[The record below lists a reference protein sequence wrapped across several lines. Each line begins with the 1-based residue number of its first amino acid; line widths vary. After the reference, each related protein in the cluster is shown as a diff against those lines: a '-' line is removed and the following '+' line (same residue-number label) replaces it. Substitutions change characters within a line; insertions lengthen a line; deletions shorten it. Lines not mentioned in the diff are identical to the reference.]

1 MVSSSTHINDKQ
13 ALFFQ
18 MTTQLYQHHLLNGYL
33 LFIDLNATFIMY
45 KISIAFVPVFLAGFL
60 YEF

>member
-1 MVSSSTHINDKQ
+1 MVSSGTHINDKQ

-45 KISIAFVPVFLAGFL
+45 KISIVFVPVFLAGFL